1 MELDNQMDPG
11 WNEYR
16 LRSLVG
22 HLITPSLSF
31 PIYEMRVDMRNAF
44 FLGGGVKLVVSKYG
58 LICSQCGLVSNIV
71 QAPLMDSVATTPLG
85 VPQDQRRDL
94 VLCPNAFEDFVA

>member
-1 MELDNQMDPG
+1 MPWFLQAMELDNQMDPG

-16 LRSLVG
+16 LRCSVG

-44 FLGGGVKLVVSKYG
+44 FFWGGGQISGVEVWINL
-58 LICSQCGLVSNIV
+58 Q
-71 QAPLMDSVATTPLG
+71 SVWIG
-85 VPQDQRRDL
+85 
-94 VLCPNAFEDFVA
+94 

>member
-44 FLGGGVKLVVSKYG
+44 FWGGGGQISGVEVWINL
-58 LICSQCGLVSNIV
+58 Q
-71 QAPLMDSVATTPLG
+71 SVWIG
-85 VPQDQRRDL
+85 
-94 VLCPNAFEDFVA
+94 

>member
-1 MELDNQMDPG
+1 M
-11 WNEYR
+11 
-16 LRSLVG
+16 
-22 HLITPSLSF
+22 
-31 PIYEMRVDMRNAF
+31 
-44 FLGGGVKLVVSKYG
+44 VSKYG